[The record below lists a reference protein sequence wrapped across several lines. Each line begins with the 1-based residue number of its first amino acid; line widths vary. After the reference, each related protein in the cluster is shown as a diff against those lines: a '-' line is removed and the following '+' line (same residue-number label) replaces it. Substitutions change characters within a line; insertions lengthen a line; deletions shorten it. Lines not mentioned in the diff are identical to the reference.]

1 MKSVVFMGSP
11 DFAVKALEALIESP
25 DYDVKLVVSQTD
37 KPQGRK
43 QILTPPPV
51 KTVAL
56 QNGIEV
62 FQPKTLRSDEAY
74 EKIASAHPD
83 FIVVAAYGKILPQ
96 NVLDIPKYGCVNLHG
111 SLLPKYRG
119 AAPIQWCVINGE
131 EKTGV
136 TTMLMDAGLDTG
148 DILLTSE
155 TPISADETAGEL
167 FDRLAALC
175 PALLLQTLKGLEAHT
190 IIPKKQNEKDAT
202 YVGVLSKEMAAIN
215 WNDSAAA
222 IHNKVRGM
230 NPWPVAKTVFCG
242 KILKIFA
249 GRPLNAAA
257 RYPAGS
263 LYSEKGDLFVSC
275 GEGVYRIDELQLE
288 GAKRMN
294 SSDFLRGHPV
304 SGPIRLE

>member
-155 TPISADETAGEL
+155 TPIGADETAGEL

-175 PALLLQTLKGLEAHT
+175 PALLLQTLKGLEAHAIT
-190 IIPKKQNEKDAT
+190 PKKQNEKDAT
-202 YVGVLSKEMAAIN
+202 YVGVLSKEMAAID

-230 NPWPVAKTVFCG
+230 NPWPVAKTVFGG

-263 LYSEKGDLFVSC
+263 LYCEKGDLFVSC

>member
-1 MKSVVFMGSP
+1 
-11 DFAVKALEALIESP
+11 
-25 DYDVKLVVSQTD
+25 
-37 KPQGRK
+37 
-43 QILTPPPV
+43 
-51 KTVAL
+51 
-56 QNGIEV
+56 
-62 FQPKTLRSDEAY
+62 
-74 EKIASAHPD
+74 
-83 FIVVAAYGKILPQ
+83 
-96 NVLDIPKYGCVNLHG
+96 
-111 SLLPKYRG
+111 
-119 AAPIQWCVINGE
+119 
-131 EKTGV
+131 
-136 TTMLMDAGLDTG
+136 
-148 DILLTSE
+148 
-155 TPISADETAGEL
+155 
-167 FDRLAALC
+167 
-175 PALLLQTLKGLEAHT
+175 
-190 IIPKKQNEKDAT
+190 
-202 YVGVLSKEMAAIN
+202 MAAID